1 MPFNATLYATA
12 FSAAFATLLMA
23 LLANYPFALAP
34 GMGLNAYF
42 AYSVVLGMGVS
53 WQTALGAVFLSG
65 VVFILLTVTSV
76 REMIVDAV
84 PDSLKSA
91 IGAGIGL
98 FIALIGLVN
107 AGIVVGDPATTVA
120 LGDVK
125 SASVLL
131 AFAGLIITGILMT
144 LKVKGAILW
153 GILAT
158 TILGMPFGVTQVPSG
173 IIQWPRLGD
182 WAPVFGKLDIL
193 GALKLGFFEIVFA
206 FLFVDMFDTIGTLI
220 GVSKQGGFLNKEGK
234 LERVSPALLSDAVGT
249 VAGSIF
255 GTPTV
260 TTYVES
266 ASGVAVGGKTG
277 LTAAT
282 TAVCFLLAL
291 FFMPIIAIVPSAAT
305 APALIIVGSM
315 MIKQALGV
323 AWEDASE
330 AIPAFITMVA
340 MPFTYSIATGIA
352 LGFIVYP
359 LIKLLSG
366 KGKTVHWMV
375 YVLAVLFIFRFAY
388 LA

>member
-65 VVFILLTVTSV
+65 VVFILLTVTRV

-153 GILAT
+153 G
-158 TILGMPFGVTQVPSG
+158 FWQRRF
-173 IIQWPRLGD
+173 W
-182 WAPVFGKLDIL
+182 
-193 GALKLGFFEIVFA
+193 
-206 FLFVDMFDTIGTLI
+206 
-220 GVSKQGGFLNKEGK
+220 
-234 LERVSPALLSDAVGT
+234 
-249 VAGSIF
+249 
-255 GTPTV
+255 
-260 TTYVES
+260 
-266 ASGVAVGGKTG
+266 
-277 LTAAT
+277 
-282 TAVCFLLAL
+282 VC
-291 FFMPIIAIVPSAAT
+291 
-305 APALIIVGSM
+305 
-315 MIKQALGV
+315 
-323 AWEDASE
+323 
-330 AIPAFITMVA
+330 
-340 MPFTYSIATGIA
+340 
-352 LGFIVYP
+352 P
-359 LIKLLSG
+359 L
-366 KGKTVHWMV
+366 V
-375 YVLAVLFIFRFAY
+375 
-388 LA
+388 